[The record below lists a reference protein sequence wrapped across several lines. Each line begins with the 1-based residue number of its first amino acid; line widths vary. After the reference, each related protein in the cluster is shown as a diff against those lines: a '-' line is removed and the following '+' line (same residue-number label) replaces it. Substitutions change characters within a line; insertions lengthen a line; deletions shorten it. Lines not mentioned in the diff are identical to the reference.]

1 MRRVVG
7 AEVRIAHQIANGLH
21 HIALGVDAKLAGS
34 NLVAPLDVAFAVKQ
48 HHPVGCGLQGRQNLL
63 QAAVAVLLLGLALA
77 QQAASAVCRL
87 APHAAHGGRRGQ
99 VARTQPPQ
107 HPGAARQVPHKP
119 GPCGHGSPQ
128 GRTPRPRAPPAQ
140 STTCQLPSQKKYE
153 TPEHVGRTA
162 FSKIRT
168 ASRGALPRST
178 TQARKHHRAERP
190 CPWQAIRPA
199 VVMSTP
205 TKAAGPAQARNNAW
219 GWAVRR

>member
-1 MRRVVG
+1 MRRVIG

-21 HIALGVDAKLAGS
+21 HIALRVDAKLAGS
-34 NLVAPLDVAFAVKQ
+34 NLVAPLDVAFTVEQ
-48 HHPVGCGLQGRQNLL
+48 HHPVGRGLQGRQNLL

-168 ASRGALPRST
+168 ASRGALPQPT
-178 TQARKHHRAERP
+178 TQARQFPRAKESR
-190 CPWQAIRPA
+190 PWQAMRPA
-199 VVMSTP
+199 VVMRTP
-205 TKAAGPAQARNNAW
+205 KAAGPAQARNNAW